1 MEIEA
6 FIASSVRAASIW
18 VGRADRHFD
27 ATLYERRSPPHT
39 SADHQYASN
48 VNHTSIATLPGL
60 HGPSSNLYYVMSI
73 NDGCFDLDM
82 LHRLR
87 QYLKELADA
96 EREASRLVREHRSKA
111 SKVIASDIENARK
124 RGDTL
129 TVRRLKRVQN
139 VIAAIEESPAAL
151 LHH

>member
-1 MEIEA
+1 
-6 FIASSVRAASIW
+6 
-18 VGRADRHFD
+18 
-27 ATLYERRSPPHT
+27 
-39 SADHQYASN
+39 
-48 VNHTSIATLPGL
+48 
-60 HGPSSNLYYVMSI
+60 MSI

-124 RGDTL
+124 RGDAL
-129 TVRRLKRVQN
+129 TVRRLKRVEN
-139 VIAAIEESPAAL
+139 VVAAIEESPAAL